1 MIISQLK
8 RLKLLKSVSLGTKIK
23 QMPTLKNCRSL
34 SSNHLI
40 GSPPENHQSIVIS
53 TMQLVAVFV
62 SGFLARLGQ
71 GDLTT
76 METQRERERV
86 ETLGLGYN

>member
-1 MIISQLK
+1 
-8 RLKLLKSVSLGTKIK
+8 
-23 QMPTLKNCRSL
+23 
-34 SSNHLI
+34 
-40 GSPPENHQSIVIS
+40 
-53 TMQLVAVFV
+53 MQLVAVFV